1 MFLKVN
7 VENEIWKAIILEP
20 YGKHQGIRL
29 LDSNNQLL
37 ESSLIQQKLGV
48 EAQFPLEALV
58 RRRQIKSTSNGQ
70 CHRKNVIERASPE
83 KDVESAAQDM
93 TFSPEQMF
101 SNTATVV
108 YFKSSKSAT
117 QELLEVYDAPGRS
130 WPLTTHQ
137 QQLGYPEQSDV
148 PRNQQ
153 VEVVHVNDP
162 SSFYLQLFESCTV
175 LAQLGTNLNTVYSGN
190 SLHITRWLLLYYF
203 LLFKT

>member
-1 MFLKVN
+1 MSFDIVTNSRHWTAAALMFLKVN

-37 ESSLIQQKLGV
+37 ASSLIQQKLGV

-83 KDVESAAQDM
+83 KDVESTAQDM
-93 TFSPEQMF
+93 TFSPEKMF

-108 YFKSSKSAT
+108 YFKSSQQIKNFRKFTMHQGAH
-117 QELLEVYDAPGRS
+117 GR
-130 WPLTTHQ
+130 
-137 QQLGYPEQSDV
+137 
-148 PRNQQ
+148 
-153 VEVVHVNDP
+153 
-162 SSFYLQLFESCTV
+162 
-175 LAQLGTNLNTVYSGN
+175 
-190 SLHITRWLLLYYF
+190 
-203 LLFKT
+203 